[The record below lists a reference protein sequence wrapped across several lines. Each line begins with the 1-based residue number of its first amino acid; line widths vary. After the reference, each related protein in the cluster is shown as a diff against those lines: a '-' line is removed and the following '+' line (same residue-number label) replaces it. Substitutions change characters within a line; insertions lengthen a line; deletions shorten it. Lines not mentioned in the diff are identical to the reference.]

1 MVVWEF
7 HNINYYT
14 VGGVLNVNA
23 FLEFLAKGIFG
34 ISQTQIGAHLTHMNY
49 EVGFGHLVRTCLSA
63 FLEICIV
70 CVKIGVKQILLLI
83 VSGK

>member
-14 VGGVLNVNA
+14 FGGVLNVNA

-34 ISQTQIGAHLTHMNY
+34 ISQTQIGAHLTHMKN
-49 EVGFGHLVRTCLSA
+49 FTA
-63 FLEICIV
+63 FDPYGL
-70 CVKIGVKQILLLI
+70 
-83 VSGK
+83 